1 MFRGSIFW
9 RGVVYAILMAL
20 GKLACGLWLLRL
32 STSAKNTNGVN
43 KKKGNKKKGSPKSF
57 PRPKSLYPASILGC
71 AMIAR
76 GEIGFLISALAAANG
91 IFKAEDKATGTTTD
105 ESELF
110 LIVTWGILLCT
121 VVGPVTL
128 GFVVRRVRRLQQQ
141 GPGPDGGK
149 EDPLGTWA
157 IS

>member
-1 MFRGSIFW
+1 
-9 RGVVYAILMAL
+9 MAL
-20 GKLACGLWLLRL
+20 GKLSCGLWLLRL
-32 STSAKNTNGVN
+32 STSPKNASRV
-43 KKKGNKKKGSPKSF
+43 NKKKGSPKSF
-57 PRPKSLYPASILGC
+57 PRPKSVYPASILGC

-91 IFKAEDKATGTTTD
+91 IFNAEDKATGTTTA
-105 ESELF
+105 ESELY

-121 VVGPVTL
+121 VVGPVAL

-141 GPGPDGGK
+141 ATGPDGGK